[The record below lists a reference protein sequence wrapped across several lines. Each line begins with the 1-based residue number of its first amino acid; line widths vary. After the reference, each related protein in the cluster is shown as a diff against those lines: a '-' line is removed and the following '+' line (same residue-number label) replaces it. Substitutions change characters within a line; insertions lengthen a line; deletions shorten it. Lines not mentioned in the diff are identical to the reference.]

1 MIIAPT
7 RIEPARLDDVPEAI
21 ADLANELTLQSSQLG
36 RNLPDRTLQDLAA
49 MVRLMNSYYSN
60 RIEGHNTR
68 PRDIERALAGDF
80 DDDPARRALQ
90 REAAAHVCLQ
100 AVIDERAAAGI
111 LEDPSEGEFIKWLHR
126 EFYRDAAPDML
137 IISDKITMVPGV
149 WRDRDVDLLDL
160 ADALAELVD
169 ESRRLHD
176 VVMLHWFAGMTHAA
190 VAEHL
195 GVSTSTAEKDFRYA
209 LAWLKRRLQYDSAH
223 GN

>member
-1 MIIAPT
+1 
-7 RIEPARLDDVPEAI
+7 
-21 ADLANELTLQSSQLG
+21 
-36 RNLPDRTLQDLAA
+36 

-100 AVIDERAAAGI
+100 AVIDERAAAGT

-137 IISDKITMVPGV
+137 IISDKITMGPGV
-149 WRDRDVDLLDL
+149 WRDRDVEVGQHVPPLP
-160 ADALAELVD
+160 A
-169 ESRRLHD
+169 
-176 VVMLHWFAGMTHAA
+176 
-190 VAEHL
+190 
-195 GVSTSTAEKDFRYA
+195 
-209 LAWLKRRLQYDSAH
+209 
-223 GN
+223 